1 MVVKLQSMNQL
12 GKDKPISTRES
23 FSSSSSIS
31 SLQTRNPDGE
41 LVSQSST
48 IRLPKILKKRKSK
61 HSSSSSRKKK
71 LNSGM
76 FSYLQSLLNPFSKRR
91 YYFKKQK
98 HAPPRNQ
105 FDKEPNRYPMPD
117 DYITMSNMQLDPNEL
132 MLVLCITSDKK
143 V

>member
-1 MVVKLQSMNQL
+1 MFIFAFLSAFFL
-12 GKDKPISTRES
+12 
-23 FSSSSSIS
+23 
-31 SLQTRNPDGE
+31 
-41 LVSQSST
+41 
-48 IRLPKILKKRKSK
+48 
-61 HSSSSSRKKK
+61 SRQA
-71 LNSGM
+71 LHLFG
-76 FSYLQSLLNPFSKRR
+76 SLLNPFSKRR